1 MAFLGMID
9 AHELEPDHTG
19 ESASRPVDLV
29 HLARHTLGNH
39 DLEREVLELF
49 VRQSAHYLTRIRSA
63 ETVTE
68 RRAAAHTIKGSARG
82 IGAWHVADAAEAA
95 ETVNGDDYAALD
107 DALVSLHEAVATA
120 NAFIETF
127 LRDFR

>member
-9 AHELEPDHTG
+9 AHELEPDRTG

-49 VRQSAHYLTRIRSA
+49 VRQSAHYLMRIRSA
-63 ETVTE
+63 ETATE

-82 IGAWHVADAAEAA
+82 IGAWHVADAAEMA
-95 ETVNGDDYAALD
+95 EVVNSEDRAALE
-107 DALVSLHEAVATA
+107 DALASLHEAVATA

-127 LRDFR
+127 LKDFK